1 MSGSADRLPRLLAL
15 VPYLM
20 SHPGAQVGEVAAVF
34 GLSEKQLIDDLQLV
48 WMCGLPGHTP
58 GDLIDVSWDG
68 GEILIDNA
76 DTIARPLRL
85 GIDEASALLVALRML
100 AATPDLALPVNDGPV
115 NDGPVNDG
123 PVNDGPVND
132 GPVNDGP
139 VNDGPVSGG
148 PVGEGHA
155 VEVHGDA
162 LARVTAKLERAA
174 GEGAATVSSQVAVD
188 VEAAPDALPRV
199 REGLTRGRRLSLRY
213 YVPGRDEVT
222 PREVD
227 PMRVVVVDGR
237 AYLEG
242 WCYRAEAMRLFRL
255 DRVLG
260 VDVLDVAADPP
271 EEAEPIDVTRG
282 VFRPSPT
289 DELVELEVSAAGRW
303 VAEYYPCERVTEL
316 GEGRLRVALRA
327 RDEDW
332 ILKLAL
338 RLGDTGRVV
347 SPPEMAGKVRREAGR
362 ALSVYSEERPRG

>member
-20 SHPGAQVGEVAAVF
+20 SHPGAQVGEVADVF

-100 AATPDLALPVNDGPV
+100 AATPELA
-115 NDGPVNDG
+115 
-123 PVNDGPVND
+123 
-132 GPVNDGP
+132 
-139 VNDGPVSGG
+139 
-148 PVGEGHA
+148 
-155 VEVHGDA
+155 EVPGDA
-162 LARVTAKLERAA
+162 LPRVTAKLERAA
-174 GEGAATVSSQVAVD
+174 GEGAATVSTQVAVD
-188 VEAAPDALPRV
+188 VDAAPDALPRV

-213 YVPGRDEVT
+213 YVQGRDEVT

-260 VDVLDVAADPP
+260 VDVLDVPADPP
-271 EEAEPIDVTRG
+271 AEAEPRDVTAG

-289 DELVELEVSAAGRW
+289 DELVELELSAAGRW
-303 VAEYYPCERVTEL
+303 VAEYYPCEQVTEL

-347 SPPEMAGKVRREAGR
+347 SPPDMAETVREEAER
-362 ALSVYSEERPRG
+362 ALALYAHHS

>member
-1 MSGSADRLPRLLAL
+1 MSGSADRLPRLLSL

-20 SHPGAQVGEVAAVF
+20 SHPGAQVGEVAEVF

-100 AATPDLALPVNDGPV
+100 AATPELAGVQ
-115 NDGPVNDG
+115 
-123 PVNDGPVND
+123 
-132 GPVNDGP
+132 
-139 VNDGPVSGG
+139 
-148 PVGEGHA
+148 A
-155 VEVHGDA
+155 AGDA
-162 LARVTAKLERAA
+162 LSRVVAKLERAA
-174 GEGAATVSSQVAVD
+174 GEGAATVSSQVAFD
-188 VEAAPDALPRV
+188 VEAAPDALGRV
-199 REGLTRGRRLSLRY
+199 REGLTARRRLSLRY

-227 PMRVVVVDGR
+227 PTRVVVVDGR
-237 AYLEG
+237 TYLEG

-260 VDVLDVAADPP
+260 VDVLDVPADPAAG
-271 EEAEPIDVTRG
+271 AEPIDVTQG

-303 VAEYYPCERVTEL
+303 VAEYYPCEEVAEL
-316 GEGRLRVALRA
+316 GEGRLKITLRA

-332 ILKLAL
+332 IVKLAL

-347 SPPEMAGKVRREAGR
+347 SPPRMAETVREEAER
-362 ALSVYSEERPRG
+362 ALGLYAQQS

>member
-1 MSGSADRLPRLLAL
+1 MSGSADRLPRLLSL

-20 SHPGAQVGEVAAVF
+20 SHPGAQVGEVAAMF

-100 AATPDLALPVNDGPV
+100 AATPQLA
-115 NDGPVNDG
+115 
-123 PVNDGPVND
+123 
-132 GPVNDGP
+132 
-139 VNDGPVSGG
+139 
-148 PVGEGHA
+148 
-155 VEVHGDA
+155 EVQGAGDA
-162 LARVTAKLERAA
+162 LPRVMAKLEQAA

-188 VEAAPDALPRV
+188 VDAAPDALPRV
-199 REGLTRGRRLSLRY
+199 REGLTKGRRLSLRY

-227 PMRVVVVDGR
+227 PMRIVVVDGR

-255 DRVLG
+255 DRMLG
-260 VDVLDVAADPP
+260 VDVLDVPADPP
-271 EEAEPIDVTRG
+271 AEAEPIDVAQG

-303 VAEYYPCERVTEL
+303 VAEYYPCEQVTEL

-327 RDEDW
+327 RDRDW

-347 SPPEMAGKVRREAGR
+347 APPAMAEAVRQEAER
-362 ALSVYSEERPRG
+362 ALALYAHRS

>member
-20 SHPGAQVGEVAAVF
+20 SHPGAQVGEVAGVF

-68 GEILIDNA
+68 GEIIIDNA

-100 AATPDLALPVNDGPV
+100 AATPELA
-115 NDGPVNDG
+115 
-123 PVNDGPVND
+123 
-132 GPVNDGP
+132 
-139 VNDGPVSGG
+139 
-148 PVGEGHA
+148 
-155 VEVHGDA
+155 EVPGDA
-162 LARVTAKLERAA
+162 LPRVVAKLERAA
-174 GEGAATVSSQVAVD
+174 GEGAATVSSQLAVD
-188 VEAAPDALPRV
+188 VDAAPDALPRV

-227 PMRVVVVDGR
+227 PTRIVVVDGR
-237 AYLEG
+237 TYLEG

-255 DRVLG
+255 DRMLG
-260 VDVLDVAADPP
+260 VDVLDVPADPP
-271 EEAEPIDVTRG
+271 EEAEPIDVTQG

-289 DELVELEVSAAGRW
+289 DELVELELSAAGRW
-303 VAEYYPCERVTEL
+303 VAEYYPCEQVTEL

-347 SPPEMAGKVRREAGR
+347 SPPEMAETVRQEAER
-362 ALSVYSEERPRG
+362 ALALYAHQS